1 MRQTLRPGD
10 RIRRRRDFV
19 QAYDAGIRQ
28 HGRFMTVFVRPN
40 ALPAARLGVSATKK
54 LGPAVV
60 RNRAKRRARELFR
73 RARPARAVDVVIIPR
88 REFVTAPYDQLE
100 ADYHATVR
108 KGLARSLARAGAG
121 DAG

>member
-28 HGRFMTVFVRPN
+28 HGRFMTVCVRPN

-108 KGLARSLARAGAG
+108 KGLARSL
-121 DAG
+121 